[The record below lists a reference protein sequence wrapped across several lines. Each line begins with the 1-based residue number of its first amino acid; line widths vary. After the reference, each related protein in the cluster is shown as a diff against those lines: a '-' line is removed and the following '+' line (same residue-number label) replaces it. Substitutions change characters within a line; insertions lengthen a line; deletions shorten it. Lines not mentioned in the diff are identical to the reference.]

1 MKKLLLGSVLLVL
14 LMGVINAKS
23 YECNRYEKGKYAD
36 FVKVRAD
43 SENEAVRKALEKYR
57 KINESPLTNKK
68 VDAIK
73 CKRSMF

>member
-14 LMGVINAKS
+14 LMGVSNAKI
-23 YECNRYEKGKYAD
+23 YECNRYENGKYAD

-43 SENEAVRKALEKYR
+43 SESEAINKALEKYR
-57 KINESPLTNKK
+57 EINKRPFTNKK

-73 CKRSMF
+73 CKISAF